1 MRLDYRISYLLS
13 VFKKEFVEVYPMQDS
28 AADGTAPAFDSTSNP
43 LSLLLVQLQLSK
55 PPRLGTRALEVTAPA
70 ALHPR
75 ACRGCAGGMGGPVQ
89 EGWWVCAGGMG
100 GSVSARDAGAGA
112 GSWAG
117 SWGRMSVHRA
127 DTAQP
132 FHVPPLS
139 PSCSHEPGADRG
151 ARRGHVWCGVSP
163 APGAQPAWPWGSA
176 LLCVLPRLRAAAA
189 EEDEAVK
196 ADAAV
201 PIDPGG

>member
-75 ACRGCAGGMGGPVQ
+75 ARWGCAGGMGGPVQ
-89 EGWWVCAGGMG
+89 EGWGLLCRRDGGFSVRQG
-100 GSVSARDAGAGA
+100 CWSRGWELGWFLGADVSAQG
-112 GSWAG
+112 
-117 SWGRMSVHRA
+117 
-127 DTAQP
+127 
-132 FHVPPLS
+132 
-139 PSCSHEPGADRG
+139 
-151 ARRGHVWCGVSP
+151 
-163 APGAQPAWPWGSA
+163 
-176 LLCVLPRLRAAAA
+176 
-189 EEDEAVK
+189 
-196 ADAAV
+196 
-201 PIDPGG
+201 

>member
-75 ACRGCAGGMGGPVQ
+75 ARWGCAGGMGGPVQ
-89 EGWWVCAGGMG
+89 EGWGVCAGGMG
-100 GSVSARDAGAGA
+100 VAVQEGWGVLCPPRMLEQGLGAGL
-112 GSWAG
+112 
-117 SWGRMSVHRA
+117 V
-127 DTAQP
+127 
-132 FHVPPLS
+132 
-139 PSCSHEPGADRG
+139 
-151 ARRGHVWCGVSP
+151 
-163 APGAQPAWPWGSA
+163 
-176 LLCVLPRLRAAAA
+176 
-189 EEDEAVK
+189 
-196 ADAAV
+196 
-201 PIDPGG
+201 PGGGCQCTGLTLLTLFTSLPLPQLQP

>member
-75 ACRGCAGGMGGPVQ
+75 ARRGCAGGMGGPVQ
-89 EGWWVCAGGMG
+89 EGWGVLCPPRMLEQGL
-100 GSVSARDAGAGA
+100 GAGL
-112 GSWAG
+112 
-117 SWGRMSVHRA
+117 
-127 DTAQP
+127 
-132 FHVPPLS
+132 VPGGGCQCTGLTLLTLFTSLPS
-139 PSCSHEPGADRG
+139 PP
-151 ARRGHVWCGVSP
+151 
-163 APGAQPAWPWGSA
+163 
-176 LLCVLPRLRAAAA
+176 AAAMNLERIGEHA
-189 EEDEAVK
+189 EAMFGV
-196 ADAAV
+196 
-201 PIDPGG
+201 G